1 MFLSTITSNSNISH
15 VKESLNLFKIT
26 KNLKKENFFLNNS
39 EKQIGFNK
47 PTSYQIKQ
55 NLISYIIKINLS
67 KTNTLVTITDILGAK
82 KKTFS
87 AGSVGLTKKQ
97 KKKQPMALI
106 KIFKILL
113 FKSKILH
120 KKTVSLEF
128 NNTKP
133 FIENILLKM
142 LKSILFID
150 SIKRYSLRSHNGCR
164 PKKLRRFK
172 KRTKRLILNN

>member
-26 KNLKKENFFLNNS
+26 KNLKEEKFFLNNS
-39 EKQIGFNK
+39 GKQIDFNK
-47 PTSYQIKQ
+47 SNQTSYQIKQ

-97 KKKQPMALI
+97 KKKTANG
-106 KIFKILL
+106 
-113 FKSKILH
+113 
-120 KKTVSLEF
+120 F
-128 NNTKP
+128 NK
-133 FIENILLKM
+133 NI
-142 LKSILFID
+142 
-150 SIKRYSLRSHNGCR
+150 
-164 PKKLRRFK
+164 
-172 KRTKRLILNN
+172 